1 MGINSR
7 TPFNIGLYNE
17 TSCGNAWPV
26 LHRLASLPHLSTV
39 YKGSS
44 HPKHTPSLC
53 RYMYRWLHIFLP
65 TIELYQDSWPDDLK
79 VSGYRPSQ
87 EKMKRCIFSRSCYFV
102 YGFWLFAFDYYFF
115 LISLDFTLM
124 NGISVYFP
132 TYSFFLPLGFF
143 FFVGIFQHF
152 SQISLIQFQQ
162 SYLYSSEGVLMP
174 LLFEYLCVLFY
185 CYTMFSNI
193 LECIRLS

>member
-1 MGINSR
+1 MGINS

-26 LHRLASLPHLSTV
+26 LHRLASLPHLPTV

-102 YGFWLFAFDYYFF
+102 YGLWLFAFDYYYFF
-115 LISLDFTLM
+115 LISIDFTLM
-124 NGISVYFP
+124 NGISLYFP

-143 FFVGIFQHF
+143 FCQHF
-152 SQISLIQFQQ
+152 SAFLSDITDSVSTIISIFLRGCSNASFIWV
-162 SYLYSSEGVLMP
+162 SLCLVL
-174 LLFEYLCVLFY
+174 LLHCVLKYFGMY
-185 CYTMFSNI
+185 
-193 LECIRLS
+193 